1 MRFDP
6 ERFDPDTVEPLLKH
20 LASGETLGALL
31 DQSPEAQKVM
41 YHLAYTHYAQ
51 GKYTDAMRF
60 FGFLVICD
68 HWDRRYHMGMAAC
81 LQMQLQH
88 ADALKYYGI
97 ASMLDLTD
105 PAPVMHIAEC
115 HLARGERPQ
124 ARKAL
129 DYAIVQARAHAHHNH
144 HVARLEAMLALLG
157 SRDPEAAPKHSMEE
171 RT

>member
-1 MRFDP
+1 MMH
-6 ERFDPDTVEPLLKH
+6 FDPDRFDLEMIQPMLEH
-20 LASGETLGALL
+20 LASGQTLGPLP
-31 DQSPEAQKVM
+31 DQSPEVQKAM
-41 YHLAYTHYAQ
+41 YHLGYTNYSQ
-51 GKYTDAMRF
+51 GKYTEAMRF

-81 LQMQLQH
+81 LQMQQQH
-88 ADALKYYGI
+88 ADALKYYSI
-97 ASMLDLTD
+97 ASILDLTD

-144 HVARLEAMLALLG
+144 HVPRLEAMVALLDT
-157 SRDPEAAPKHSMEE
+157 RAPDSTPDSPP
-171 RT
+171 RN